1 MSTFRRAL
9 VVSIISTGAAA
20 AAWMLLSRR
29 QKQIAGPDA
38 APTTA
43 GISAERSRDDEIEAL
58 TQQQKDLML
67 RELGEHV

>member
-9 VVSIISTGAAA
+9 VVSFISTGAAA
-20 AAWMLLSRR
+20 AAWMLASRR
-29 QKQIAGPDA
+29 LNRSVQPDA
-38 APTTA
+38 ARTDA
-43 GISAERSRDDEIEAL
+43 GLSAERSRDDEIEAL